1 MGGGW
6 RYDGGAI
13 PPATATA
20 AREDRAL
27 GGGRKSQPRRRGE
40 ARLSVM
46 VAGGLLLG
54 PPHAPAARRA
64 TSLPAPTTGFR
75 LVPNTPSCGGG
86 STSPPALVAG
96 QVFLPRQQD
105 DANRA
110 RADEYACSRRQ
121 VEPPCGPVKSTR
133 SRSDTG
139 PVRYDPS
146 AAAAGGIDGG
156 RTTRPRRRLHRPLRP
171 VWWRTTLRRCGGQ
184 TGGDGT
190 RLTAAEAGQARPTG
204 LTRAWWRPGE
214 SNLGSAPGERA
225 YIRGAR
231 DNVYF
236 PFFPAKTP

>member
-1 MGGGW
+1 
-6 RYDGGAI
+6 
-13 PPATATA
+13 
-20 AREDRAL
+20 
-27 GGGRKSQPRRRGE
+27 
-40 ARLSVM
+40 M

-75 LVPNTPSCGGG
+75 LVPNKPSCGGG
-86 STSPPALVAG
+86 RTSPPALVAG

-204 LTRAWWRPGE
+204 LTRAWWRPEVPALLLLRFPSSSSKGDFFRGVNGQCSMTGGNASE
-214 SNLGSAPGERA
+214 RGVADDTGSG
-225 YIRGAR
+225 RGILASKAG
-231 DNVYF
+231 DE
-236 PFFPAKTP
+236 